1 MTSGR
6 PTPTEKTGE
15 KKETKI
21 MKKLMLA
28 AAIVCAAAM
37 SQAGSFVW
45 GLAPYENEGP
55 TAAYNSP
62 DFEGYLNCD
71 LATTAYLY
79 LADDLSNPVAQVNY
93 DTDNWNYGQFS
104 TSTPASN
111 AAVNDI
117 ASASDTGNLQDFVFV
132 LATNDGMY
140 EARIEGQAVIQKVTG
155 AGSDTYMQKFV
166 INTPLTASDWKAVPE
181 PTSGLL
187 LLLGVA
193 GLALRRRR
201 A

>member
-1 MTSGR
+1 
-6 PTPTEKTGE
+6 
-15 KKETKI
+15 

-37 SQAGSFVW
+37 SRAGSFVW
-45 GLAPYENEGP
+45 GIQPYENEGP
-55 TAAYNSP
+55 TAAYNSS
-62 DFEGYLNCD
+62 DFEGYLNCN

-79 LADDLSNPVAQVNY
+79 LIDGDENPLVAQGDY
-93 DTDNWNYGQFS
+93 SDLNWNYGDLDTGS
-104 TSTPASN
+104 PASD
-111 AAVNDI
+111 ARVNGI
-117 ASASDTGNLQDFVFV
+117 ASGGDTGNLQVFKLV
-132 LATNDGMY
+132 LATNDGKY
-140 EARIEGQAVIQKVTG
+140 TYTVQDEAVIQKVTG
-155 AGSDTYMQKFV
+155 AGSDTFMQSF
-166 INTPLTASDWKAVPE
+166 IIDTPIKQGDWVAVPE